1 MTKLLSIIL
10 GLSEVDNTTKEL
22 IVTPETTTIQKFDTI
37 NTSELQN
44 IFLLFIIL

>member
-1 MTKLLSIIL
+1 MTKLLSNIL
-10 GLSEVDNTTKEL
+10 GLSEVDNTTKEI

-44 IFLLFIIL
+44 TFLFLLL